1 MTLQELWQYSM
12 HREGFEMEEIWNPF
26 KELVRT
32 GIDDLKDCSMETE
45 EKTVNESLT
54 YLVRLLEEE

>member
-1 MTLQELWQYSM
+1 
-12 HREGFEMEEIWNPF
+12 MEEIWNPF

-45 EKTVNESLT
+45 EKTINESLT

>member
-1 MTLQELWQYSM
+1 
-12 HREGFEMEEIWNPF
+12 MEEIWNPF

-32 GIDDLKDCSMETE
+32 GIDDLKDYSMETE